1 MFYKLLSMKVWN
13 SVMSNS
19 SFLSLDNLYGL
30 VTSMSLH
37 LFDVGILDILG
48 SKWKS
53 SERSMKSELE
63 ILTIN
68 YEDSLASST
77 IIGRLLLNSKIW
89 DGMIGLIRKL
99 DYLFSFFGSFCLNF
113 RSVVYKIVLILILL
127 SEIDSI

>member
-1 MFYKLLSMKVWN
+1 
-13 SVMSNS
+13 MSNS

-77 IIGRLLLNSKIW
+77 IIGRLLLNSKI
-89 DGMIGLIRKL
+89 
-99 DYLFSFFGSFCLNF
+99 
-113 RSVVYKIVLILILL
+113 
-127 SEIDSI
+127 